1 MVSTF
6 RLTVEEPPHYN
17 FIKMEKIKNYINGK
31 LIAPNSGDYLENFNP
46 STGKVYCLL
55 PNSNKKDFT
64 LALSSA
70 KKAFLFWSQKSKK
83 YRYNILMNLANEI
96 DKKGEELARA
106 ESVDNGKPL
115 WLTKQMDIPRC
126 AENIRFFA
134 TASLHYDSKVHTMDG
149 KAINYTLREPIGVV
163 GCISPWNLPLY
174 LLTWKIA
181 PALAAGNVV
190 IAKPSEITPYTAY
203 LLSKICIKA
212 GVPPG
217 VINILHGNGFGI
229 GEEIVKHK
237 DVPVISFTGGT
248 ETGKKINEI
257 CAKSFKKVSLEM
269 GGKNPTI
276 VFSDC
281 DLEKTVDTAV
291 RSSFLNQGQICLCGS
306 RIFVEKSLYPKFKS
320 AFVKEVKKLVVGNP
334 SNKKSFLGAMVSKQ
348 HMEKVLSFIDLAKK
362 EGGKVL
368 CGGRQVFLSG
378 KLKGGYYISPTII
391 SGLDYLCKINQEE
404 VFGPVVSIMP
414 FENEKDV
421 IKMANSTKYGL
432 SASLFTENLS
442 KAHRVS
448 AQINSGVIWV
458 NTWLL
463 RDLRIPFGGMK
474 DSGVGREGGFG
485 SLNFFTEPKNV
496 CVKI

>member
-1 MVSTF
+1 
-6 RLTVEEPPHYN
+6 
-17 FIKMEKIKNYINGK
+17 MEKIKNYIGGK
-31 LIAPNSGDYLENFNP
+31 LTSTKSRNYLDNFNP
-46 STGKVYCLL
+46 STGKIYSLT
-55 PNSNKKDFT
+55 PDSNKDDFL
-64 LALSSA
+64 LALTAA
-70 KKAFLFWSQKSKK
+70 KKSFISWSKKSKK
-83 YRYNILMNLANEI
+83 YRYDVLMNLANEVE
-96 DKKGEELARA
+96 KNNTKLAIA

-134 TASLHYDSKVHTMDG
+134 TASLHFDSKVHTMDG

-203 LLSKICIKA
+203 LFSKICIKA

-217 VINILHGNGFGI
+217 VINIVHGRGAGI
-229 GEEIVKHK
+229 GEEIVKHR

-248 ETGKKINEI
+248 ETGKKINTL
-257 CAKSFKKVSLEM
+257 CANNFKKVSLEL

-276 VFSDC
+276 IFSDC
-281 DLEKTVDTAV
+281 DFDKAVETSV
-291 RSSFLNQGQICLCGS
+291 RSAFLNQGQICLCGS
-306 RIFVEKSLYPKFKS
+306 RIFVEKNLYSRFKS

-334 SNKKSFLGAMVSKQ
+334 SSKNTFLGAVVSKD
-348 HMEKVLSFIDLAKK
+348 HMEKILYYIDVAKK
-362 EGGKVL
+362 EGGRVL
-368 CGGRQVFLSG
+368 CGGKQVFLKG
-378 KLKGGYYISPTII
+378 KLKGGYYISPTVI
-391 SGLDYLCKINQEE
+391 SGLDYLCRLNQEE
-404 VFGPVVSIMP
+404 VFGPVVSIIP

-448 AQINSGVIWV
+448 AKINSGVIWV

-485 SLNFFTEPKNV
+485 SLRFFTEPKNI
-496 CVKI
+496 CIKI